1 MIVTIGADDA
11 KGVLAVLAEGPVDFE
26 EIRAHVLEERAHHA
40 LGHRELIDARRAMPA
55 VTAADV
61 RRVVTLVRDEAQRV
75 ALGPTAVVVSNDIA
89 YGMLRML
96 EILVEDVAAI
106 RPFRDYREAVK
117 WLGSAPVRPNGNSAS

>member
-26 EIRAHVLEERAHHA
+26 EIRAHVLEERAHRA

-61 RRVVTLVRDEAQRV
+61 RRVVTLVRAEAQRV

-117 WLGSAPVRPNGNSAS
+117 WLGSAPLGPNGNMDS